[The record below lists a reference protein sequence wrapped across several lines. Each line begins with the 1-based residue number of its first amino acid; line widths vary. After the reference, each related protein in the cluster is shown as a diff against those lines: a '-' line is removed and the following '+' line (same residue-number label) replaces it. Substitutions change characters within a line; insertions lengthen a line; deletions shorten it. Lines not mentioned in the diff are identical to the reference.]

1 MGLIMKLHII
11 NSGSS
16 GNCYILENSESA
28 LMLEAGCKLDLVKKA
43 INFNTLKLKAMLVS
57 HGHL

>member
-1 MGLIMKLHII
+1 MKLHII